1 MARPCLGRTEVP
13 ANTHATEQDREYMR
27 LAIEIMRHAGVV
39 DRTGGPF
46 GAVIVRGGQVLA
58 GAGNS
63 VIRDNDPT
71 AHAEVNAI
79 RDACRKLGNYDL
91 SGAVLYSSCECCPM
105 CYASAYWAR
114 IDKVFYAAA
123 WNDYED
129 LFDDARISLDIAK
142 SYAERLLTP
151 QQLMREEALEVWR
164 EFRTLPNGARY

>member
-1 MARPCLGRTEVP
+1 MRGTDVP
-13 ANTHATEQDREYMR
+13 ANVFPSEQDRAYMR
-27 LAIEIMRHAGVV
+27 LAIQTMRHAGIV

-58 GAGNS
+58 VAGNS

-79 RDACRKLGNYDL
+79 REACRQIGSYDL

-114 IDKVFYAAA
+114 IDKIFYAAA
-123 WNDYED
+123 WHDYED
-129 LFDDARISLDIAK
+129 LFDDSRIHLDIAK
-142 SYAERLLTP
+142 SYAERHLAP

-164 EFRTLPNGARY
+164 EFRALPNGARY